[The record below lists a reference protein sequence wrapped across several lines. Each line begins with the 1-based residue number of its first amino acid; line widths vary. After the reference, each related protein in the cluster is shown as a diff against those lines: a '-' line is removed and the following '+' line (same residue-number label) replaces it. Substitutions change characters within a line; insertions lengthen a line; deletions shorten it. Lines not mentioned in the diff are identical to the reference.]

1 MNTLLP
7 QAFIDKMA
15 ALLPSQQELD
25 AFVNICH
32 QGLRKSIR
40 VNELKIS
47 VSAFR
52 ERMQAQGWQ
61 LTPIPW
67 CEAGFWLTR
76 PDSQEST
83 PLGNTAEHLAGLFYI
98 QEASS
103 MLPPVALL
111 EDLDPPDRV
120 LDMAAAP
127 GSKTTQIS
135 ALMSNQGLLV
145 ANELSSSR
153 LKVLSATIQRLGAA
167 NVAMSHFDGE
177 VFGQWL
183 PETFDAILLDAPC
196 GGEGTVRKDPQA
208 MQNWSE
214 TALQAISAVQ
224 KRLIDSAFNALK
236 PGGTLVY
243 STCTLSPEENQQVI
257 AWLLE
262 QYGNAVSVESLASL
276 FKGAEQVVTPQ
287 GYLHVWPQRFDSEG
301 FFVARLRK
309 HCSVGDTETDKKAG
323 NFPYQPASRKEQT
336 ALSDYLDKQFG
347 LSLPQGFRL
356 YVRDKDY
363 WLFPEAF
370 IELIGRF
377 RFDRIG
383 VKLATAHKHGFRLTH
398 EAALALLPSD
408 ASPTVNLTLS
418 QLSEFYQGRDL
429 FCEGL
434 PQGELLV
441 CLDGHPVGLGKGIG
455 QKLKNS
461 LPRELVRDG
470 LTLL

>member
-7 QAFIDKMA
+7 QAFIDKVA
-15 ALLPSQQELD
+15 KLLPSEQELH
-25 AFVNICH
+25 AFVSICH
-32 QGLRKSIR
+32 QSLRKSIR
-40 VNELKIS
+40 VNQLKIS
-47 VSAFR
+47 VSAFCD
-52 ERMQAQGWQ
+52 RMQAQGWQ

-67 CEAGFWLTR
+67 CEAGFWLSR
-76 PDSQEST
+76 PPEQENT

-103 MLPPVALL
+103 MLPPVALFAQ
-111 EDLDPPDRV
+111 LDAPERV

-135 ALMSNQGLLV
+135 ALMNNQGILV

-167 NVAMSHFDGE
+167 NIAMSHFDGE

-183 PETFDAILLDAPC
+183 PDTFDAILLDAPC

-214 TALQAISAVQ
+214 QALQDISAIQ
-224 KRLIDSAFNALK
+224 KRLIDSAFQALK

-243 STCTLSPEENQQVI
+243 STCTLSPEENQQVVQ
-257 AWLLE
+257 WLLE
-262 QYGNAVSVESLASL
+262 QYGDAVSVESLADL
-276 FKGAEQVVTPQ
+276 FAGAEQVVTAE

-309 HCSVGDTETDKKAG
+309 NYSAGESINHKKAG
-323 NFPYQPASRKEQT
+323 NFPYQPASAKQQT
-336 ALSDYLDKQFG
+336 LLCDYLYHQFAIT
-347 LSLPQGFRL
+347 LPDGFRL

-363 WLFPEAF
+363 WLFPDAF
-370 IELIGRF
+370 TELIGRF

-383 VKLATAHKHGFRLTH
+383 VKLATAHKQGFRLSH
-398 EAALALLPSD
+398 EAALALTLTD
-408 ASPTVNLTLS
+408 NSPRVNLNLA

-429 FCEGL
+429 FLEQI

-441 CLDGHPVGLGKGIG
+441 CLDGFVVGLGKGIG

-470 LTLL
+470 LSL

>member
-15 ALLPSQQELD
+15 ALLPSRQELD
-25 AFVNICH
+25 AFVSICH
-32 QGLRKSIR
+32 QSLRKSIR
-40 VNELKIS
+40 VNQLKIS
-47 VSAFR
+47 VCDFKQ
-52 ERMQAQGWQ
+52 RMQAQGWQ

-76 PDSQEST
+76 PEEQEST

-103 MLPPVALL
+103 MLPPVALFAKL
-111 EDLDPPDRV
+111 NTPERV

-214 TALQAISAVQ
+214 QALQDISAVQ
-224 KRLIDSAFNALK
+224 KRLIDSAFLALK

-243 STCTLSPEENQQVI
+243 STCTLSPEENQQVVQ
-257 AWLLE
+257 WLLE
-262 QYGNAVSVESLASL
+262 QYDEAVSVESLADL
-276 FKGAEQVVTPQ
+276 FAGAEQVVTPE

-301 FFVARLRK
+301 FFVARLTK
-309 HCSVGDTETDKKAG
+309 HHSVGDPESNKKAG
-323 NFPYQPASRKEQT
+323 NFPYRPASPKEQAT
-336 ALSDYLDKQFG
+336 LGDYLAKQFA
-347 LSLPQGFRL
+347 LPFPAGFSL

-363 WLFPEAF
+363 WLFPDTF
-370 IELIGRF
+370 VELIGRF

-383 VKLATAHKHGFRLTH
+383 LKLATAHKQGFRLTH
-398 EAALALLPSD
+398 EAALALTPS
-408 ASPTVNLTLS
+408 ANSPMVNLTHP
-418 QLSEFYQGRDL
+418 QLAEYYQGKDL
-429 FCEGL
+429 FCDTL
-434 PQGELLV
+434 PQGALLV

-470 LTLL
+470 LSL